1 MSRGQS
7 AAEGLLRLPSLRQ
20 ASEQCFTSS
29 QFLAQDFRQVMVR
42 PHTLQSLLGRKL
54 LLPGCSRLVMSGLA
68 VGCNGGLKC
77 LTVRLD
83 CKFDGVG
90 VATGHGHGNRNG
102 MCPCKGKDRAVA
114 LEQSR

>member
-54 LLPGCSRLVMSGLA
+54 LLPGWSRLVMSGQAIGL
-68 VGCNGGLKC
+68 NGGLKC
-77 LTVRLD
+77 LPMGLD
-83 CKFDGVG
+83 CQLDGVR
-90 VATGHGHGNRNG
+90 VATGHGHSNRNS
-102 MCPCKGKDRAVA
+102 MCPCKCKDRAVA
-114 LEQSR
+114 LE